1 MKNLKNVLLGL
12 GIVIIGLIL
21 AGNAVNLFDIDIFF
35 DGWWTLFIIIPCLY
49 GIFTGSDKRGNIIG
63 LVIGV
68 MLLLACQGL
77 LDFGLVWKLV
87 LPTIIIAIGLSI
99 IFKNAFDKET
109 KEKIEKLNEKVDKDS
124 GYCATF
130 SSQNIK
136 VDDEFTG
143 TNLNAIFGGV
153 NYNLRNAKI
162 KNDAVIN
169 ATSVFGGIDI
179 HVPSDVRVKVKSNSI
194 FGGVSCKKDT
204 NDSKDMK
211 TVYVNATCIFG
222 GVEIK

>member
-1 MKNLKNVLLGL
+1 MKNFKNVLLGL
-12 GIVIIGLIL
+12 GIVVIGLIL

-49 GIFTGSDKRGNIIG
+49 GIFTGSDKKGNIIG
-63 LVIGV
+63 LVIGAL
-68 MLLLACQGL
+68 LLLACQGL
-77 LDFGLVWKLV
+77 LDFGIVWKLI

-109 KEKIEKLNEKVDKDS
+109 KEKIEKLNEKVDRDS

-179 HVPSDVRVKVKSNSI
+179 RVPSDVRVKVKSNSI

-211 TVYVNATCIFG
+211 TIYVNATCIFG
-222 GVEIK
+222 GVDIK